1 MEADRFMR
9 ERVLGMVPQQHPFRF
24 IEDILE
30 LDDQHVVGVYRF
42 QKNEYF
48 YRGHFPGLP
57 ITPGVIL
64 IETMAQ
70 TGVVAFGL
78 YLAMIAGKGKKA
90 GVADAVT
97 LFTLAE
103 NVEFT
108 GVVSPGELVMIT
120 GRKIYFRGNQIKV
133 DVTMTRPNGEQV
145 CSGVLAGKGV
155 PRADFEKKRE
165 GRPADSSEDQM
176 EEEK

>member
-9 ERVLGMVPQQHPFRF
+9 ERVLAMVPQQPPFRF
-24 IEDILE
+24 IDEILSLNE
-30 LDDQHVVGVYRF
+30 EHIVGVYRF
-42 QKNEYF
+42 RSDEYF

-78 YLAMIAGKGKKA
+78 YLSLLPGEKRKGIE
-90 GVADAVT
+90 DPIT

-108 GVVSPGELVMIT
+108 GVVGPDEPVVVT
-120 GRKIYFRGNQIKV
+120 GRKIYFRGNQLKV
-133 DVTMTRPNGEQV
+133 DVSMTRSNGEQV
-145 CSGVLAGKGV
+145 CSGTLAGKGV
-155 PRADFEKKRE
+155 PRVQFSMKQER
-165 GRPADSSEDQM
+165 SSA
-176 EEEK
+176 EEAGL

>member
-9 ERVLGMVPQQHPFRF
+9 ERVLAMVPQQPPFRF
-24 IEDILE
+24 IDEILV
-30 LDDQHVVGVYRF
+30 LDEEHIVGVYRF
-42 QKNEYF
+42 RSDEYF

-78 YLAMIAGKGKKA
+78 YLSLLPGEKRKGF
-90 GVADAVT
+90 DDPIT

-108 GVVSPGELVMIT
+108 GVVGPDESVMVT
-120 GRKIYFRGNQIKV
+120 GRKVYFRGNQLKV
-133 DVTMTRPNGEQV
+133 DVSMTRPNGEQV
-145 CSGVLAGKGV
+145 CSGTLAGKGV
-155 PRADFEKKRE
+155 PRVQFSMKQERSIA
-165 GRPADSSEDQM
+165 
-176 EEEK
+176 EEAGL

>member
-78 YLAMIAGKGKKA
+78 YLAMIAGKGKN
-90 GVADAVT
+90 GDSDNVT

-133 DVTMTRPNGEQV
+133 DVAMTRPNGEQV

-155 PRADFEKKRE
+155 PRAEFEKKRE
-165 GRPADSSEDQM
+165 ERPADSSEDRM

>member
-9 ERVLGMVPQQHPFRF
+9 ERVVAMVPQQPPFRF
-24 IEDILE
+24 IDEILA
-30 LDDQHVVGVYRF
+30 LDEERIVGVYRF
-42 QKNEYF
+42 RSDEYF

-78 YLAMIAGKGKKA
+78 YLSLLFREKRKGIE
-90 GVADAVT
+90 DPVT

-108 GVVSPGELVMIT
+108 GVVGPEESVMVT
-120 GRKIYFRGNQIKV
+120 GKKVYFRGNQLKV
-133 DVTMTRPNGEQV
+133 DVSMARPSGELV
-145 CSGVLAGKGV
+145 CSGTLAGKGV
-155 PRADFEKKRE
+155 PRVQFLMNQERNIA
-165 GRPADSSEDQM
+165 
-176 EEEK
+176 EEAGL